1 MTTPRTSEQVLPGAA
16 TPGPAPGDGPPS
28 PAPASASRA
37 RWWRVLTARGGRT
50 ATVVV
55 LAMVLAALLAPLLYP
70 HVTAVDAANRLL
82 APSPAHPFGTD
93 ELGRDLL
100 GRVLHAGRLTL
111 LISTGAMVLSVV
123 LGAAWGMLAASA
135 GGWLDEVLM
144 RTADAVLAIPM
155 VLFGL
160 VCVAAL
166 GTTPGTLV
174 LVLGVLKAPLTARVV
189 RSSTMVELTADYVR
203 GLTVVGT
210 SRSRIL
216 FAEVLPNVV
225 PTIVAQ
231 ATLNIATAL
240 MLEATLSFMGL
251 GVQPPEAS
259 WGTLLKSGYAVLH
272 QAWWYAVFPAVAIV
286 ALVASLNVIGQQL
299 QRTLDTRTV

>member
-1 MTTPRTSEQVLPGAA
+1 MTTPRTPEQALPGAA
-16 TPGPAPGDGPPS
+16 APGPATAGGPPPTA
-28 PAPASASRA
+28 PAPARLA
-37 RWWRVLTARGGRT
+37 RRRRPLVPRGSRT
-50 ATVVV
+50 AVVV
-55 LAMVLAALLAPLLYP
+55 VIAMVLAALLAPLLYP

-203 GLTVVGT
+203 GLTVVGA
-210 SRSRIL
+210 SRRRIL

-225 PTIVAQ
+225 PTVVAQ

>member
-1 MTTPRTSEQVLPGAA
+1 MTSPHIPADVVAGAA
-16 TPGPAPGDGPPS
+16 GPVPVPAAPHG
-28 PAPASASRA
+28 AH
-37 RWWRVLTARGGRT
+37 WWRVFTTRGSRT
-50 ATVVV
+50 ATAVVV
-55 LAMVLAALLAPLLYP
+55 VIVLVALLAPLLYP
-70 HVTAVDAANRLL
+70 HITAVDAVNRLQ

-111 LISTGAMVLSVV
+111 LISVGAMVLSIV
-123 LGAAWGMLAASA
+123 LGATWGMLAASA

-144 RTADAVLAIPM
+144 RTADAILAVPM

-203 GLTVVGT
+203 GLTVVGA

-216 FAEVLPNVV
+216 FTEVLPNVV

-272 QAWWYAVFPAVAIV
+272 QSWWYAVFPAVAIV
-286 ALVASLNVIGQQL
+286 ALVASLNVLGQQL
-299 QRTLDTRTV
+299 QRTLDTRTA